1 MRFVLGS
8 SNIKRC
14 GVFTDIIRNVKS
26 IADDVIVRFTEK
38 GLHIQAMDKSH
49 VSLLDVRISRDWFD
63 EYGLSPSWHDEA
75 VGFNTKMLFKVLGC
89 RAKDQ
94 RIEWTTAGDTIDI
107 TYPRTGSSVKKD
119 FSIPMIDLESELLE
133 VHEVETQADFTL
145 ESKVF
150 ESLIVDLSTY
160 GSDIAFECTEEGIT
174 LRSKGD
180 TGEMNSTIPM
190 DDLME
195 YSIDEGETISV
206 RYSSTMLLLAS
217 QFSKSSGAVSVGL
230 STTQPLRIRAEIG
243 DDTEPV
249 VDSYIQYFIAPKVD
263 E

>member
-1 MRFVLGS
+1 MRFIVGS
-8 SNIKRC
+8 KSVKKC

-49 VSLLDVRISRDWFD
+49 VSLLDVRIAPAWFD
-63 EYGLSPSWHDEA
+63 EYSLSSGGHDEA

-94 RIEWTTAGDTIDI
+94 PIEWTNAGDTIDI
-107 TYPRTGSSVKKD
+107 TYPRTSSSVKKD
-119 FSIPMIDLESELLE
+119 FSIPMIDLDVELLE

-180 TGEMNSTIPM
+180 TGEMNSMIPM
-190 DDLME
+190 EDLLE
-195 YSIDEGETISV
+195 YSIDEGQTISV

-217 QFSKSSGAVSVGL
+217 QFSKASVSVSVGL
-230 STTQPLRIRAEIG
+230 STTQPLQIRAEIME
-243 DDTEPV
+243 DTEPIA
-249 VDSYIQYFIAPKVD
+249 DSYIQYFIAPKVD